1 MAIQRGLA
9 TAPFADLLWR
19 ETAKPDL
26 KDDKQWADAIHAVF
40 PRMMLAYNLSP
51 SWNWDAWG
59 FTDDQIRG
67 FAAELGKMG
76 YVFNFIT
83 YGGHQGEALM
93 NGRLARAL
101 KEEGV
106 LGFVRLIQRALRL
119 ANDPAQYPQSF
130 VGGEWADRFRR
141 AARGPSLT
149 TSSMGGKSTET
160 QHRKAV
166 EVPTSVLERWLR
178 IWTEHWNKLGLYD
191 QGAMSVELK
200 EHWAGAEEM
209 MLNVFDEERDKIAE
223 IADQAEKAERAQEE
237 RHRQEQVRL
246 EDELQKREAAER
258 ERLKQLEDIRHQR
271 EAAEKKRKL
280 EQEKLAQLND
290 LQKQQVKPKPAPPD
304 LPESD
309 QARTGMAGSDTSLAS
324 EYYAA
329 IQNAVTQNWLR
340 PDTAP
345 SGLRC
350 SLRIVQI
357 PGGDVLS
364 ADVINP
370 CNADAQTRTSI
381 EQAVKRAAPLPYK
394 GYEKVFS
401 REIKFNF
408 KYDG

>member
-1 MAIQRGLA
+1 LLFFG
-9 TAPFADLLWR
+9 LLW
-19 ETAKPDL
+19 TQSAKPISIPGAVIEAEL
-26 KDDKQWADAIHAVF
+26 VGPASAPKPRAAPKPKPAPPKPEPPAPKPEPKPPEPAQPQRNDAI
-40 PRMMLAYNLSP
+40 
-51 SWNWDAWG
+51 
-59 FTDDQIRG
+59 
-67 FAAELGKMG
+67 
-76 YVFNFIT
+76 
-83 YGGHQGEALM
+83 
-93 NGRLARAL
+93 
-101 KEEGV
+101 
-106 LGFVRLIQRALRL
+106 
-119 ANDPAQYPQSF
+119 
-130 VGGEWADRFRR
+130 
-141 AARGPSLT
+141 
-149 TSSMGGKSTET
+149 
-160 QHRKAV
+160 
-166 EVPTSVLERWLR
+166 ER
-178 IWTEHWNKLGLYD
+178 
-191 QGAMSVELK
+191 
-200 EHWAGAEEM
+200 
-209 MLNVFDEERDKIAE
+209 ERIAE
-223 IADQAEKAERAQEE
+223 IADVQADKAERAQEE

-258 ERLKQLEDIRHQR
+258 ERLKQLEDIRRQR